1 MVGAELQGGL
11 KHKKAKKDKLYRVV
25 YLILE
30 ISKNS
35 TLLFLYIIKVI
46 IIKTIKK

>member
-11 KHKKAKKDKLYRVV
+11 KHKKLKRQTVSSGLFNFGNKQ
-25 YLILE
+25 
-30 ISKNS
+30 NS

>member
-11 KHKKAKKDKLYRVV
+11 KHKKLKDKLYRVV

-30 ISKNS
+30 ISENS
-35 TLLFLYIIKVI
+35 TPLFLYIIKVI
-46 IIKTIKK
+46 TIKQ